1 MCKPI
6 VLKSSKLTNY
16 VMIFTVYNYSVKN
29 IYNVVL
35 FDYSA
40 DALELQLLKKV
51 MLQIVSLMRGSFH
64 TRNVEIGVEY

>member
-1 MCKPI
+1 MSKPI
-6 VLKSSKLTNY
+6 VLKISKLTNN
-16 VMIFTVYNYSVKN
+16 FSNYSVKN